1 MHYYSNIIAIIYLIL
16 IITWEWVWQSADGID
31 GKTKKMHVGA
41 HTEGVM
47 YAKSPR
53 VRISSLGQS

>member
-1 MHYYSNIIAIIYLIL
+1 MHNYSNIIAIIDLIL

-41 HTEGVM
+41 HTESVM

-53 VRISSLGQS
+53 VRISSLGQ